1 MDHRLHVG
9 VQLQGSASPLTRG
22 SRCMTADLVQDAALD
37 PSTVA
42 RLDTKLYSAARS
54 RVRALSILMIDP
66 FSAPWGT
73 VI

>member
-1 MDHRLHVG
+1 
-9 VQLQGSASPLTRG
+9 
-22 SRCMTADLVQDAALD
+22 MTADLVQDAALD
-37 PSTVA
+37 PNTVT
-42 RLDTKLYSAARS
+42 RLDTKLYSAARF